1 MRVGERRCEMENIGI
16 SEECASP
23 KRGKWINS
31 ALPPRSGK
39 PNRTEFHAK
48 LGITFTAIL
57 PRLTPHTDLGR
68 PAVEAYAARNG
79 QSVDDYVQSLGEP
92 LTPEAAGSA
101 VVELVGADAATLAP
115 SYLLTGAGLR
125 QLD

>member
-1 MRVGERRCEMENIGI
+1 M
-16 SEECASP
+16 
-23 KRGKWINS
+23 
-31 ALPPRSGK
+31 
-39 PNRTEFHAK
+39 
-48 LGITFTAIL
+48 L

-101 VVELVGADAATLAP
+101 VVELVGADTATLAP
-115 SYLLTGAGLR
+115 AYLLTGAGLR